1 MLREDVAYDRGRDLL
16 LNALGW
22 LTQRDALLGLR
33 PRPREHVKLVLQD
46 DQLDRMI
53 ADVPARPPGLR
64 GAARA
69 FVLWRRRA

>member
-1 MLREDVAYDRGRDLL
+1 MREDVAYDRGRDLL

-53 ADVPARPPGLR
+53 LMCLLGLPGFALLL
-64 GAARA
+64 GA